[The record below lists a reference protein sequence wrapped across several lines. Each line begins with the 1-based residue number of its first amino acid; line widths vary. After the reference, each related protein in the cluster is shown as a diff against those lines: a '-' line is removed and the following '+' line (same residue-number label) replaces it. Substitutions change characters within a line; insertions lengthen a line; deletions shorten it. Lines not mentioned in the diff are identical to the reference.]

1 VTHEELRK
9 QVNIALEREALAGL
23 TSIRGKRIVEG
34 LSSGSM
40 MLNLALSGS
49 PFIGYVWGRITEIF
63 GPEASGKTTLALHAM
78 CEAQRLEQSSDRLVP
93 CLFVDAEHALDTYY
107 AKCLGIDLN
116 NITISQPGCA
126 EDALNEVEEGVKIG
140 FKVIV
145 IDSVS
150 ALVPRAEV
158 EGEMGEAHVG
168 LQARLMSQAL
178 RKLQGITSK
187 QGAILIFV
195 NQIRFKIGVIFGNP
209 ETTSG
214 GNALKFY
221 SSYRLDV
228 RSPRAGKKTGKTLMG
243 FGEIEQNVELGT
255 AINVRVVKNKVFPPH
270 RRASFM
276 VMYGQGID
284 KIRDT
289 IAFLEFIGAFSKPP
303 KGSKIKSDVIRIG
316 TKKKLYTASGLAKIM
331 HEPEVQTELL
341 DKIRKM
347 EALGKMEDLN
357 G

>member
-1 VTHEELRK
+1 MTHEELRK
-9 QVNIALEREALAGL
+9 KVNVALEREALAGL
-23 TSIRGKRIVEG
+23 MPVRGKRITEG

-40 MLNLALSGS
+40 RLNLALSGS
-49 PFIGYVWGRITEIF
+49 PFIGYVWGRIAEIF
-63 GPEASGKTTLALHAM
+63 GPEASGKTTLALYAI
-78 CEAQRLEQSSDRLVP
+78 CEAQRLERSSNKPVP
-93 CLFVDAEHALDTYY
+93 CLFVDVEHALDTYY
-107 AKCLGIDLN
+107 AECLGIDLG

-126 EDALNEVEEGVKIG
+126 EDALNEVEEGVKVG

-158 EGEMGEAHVG
+158 EGEMGEAHMG

-178 RKLQGITSK
+178 RKLKGITSK
-187 QGAILIFV
+187 RGALLIFI

-221 SSYRLDV
+221 SCYRLDI
-228 RSPRAGKKTGKTLMG
+228 RSPRTGKKTGKTLMG
-243 FGEIEQNVELGT
+243 FGDVEQNVELGT
-255 AINVRVVKNKVFPPH
+255 AVNVKVVKNKVFPPH
-270 RRASFM
+270 RKASFTI
-276 VMYGQGID
+276 VYGQGID

-289 IAFLEFIGAFSKPP
+289 IALLEFIGAFGKPP

-316 TKKKLYTASGLAKIM
+316 AKKKLYTASGLAKIIQ
-331 HEPEVQTELL
+331 EPEVQTELL
-341 DKIRKM
+341 DRIRKM
-347 EALGKMEDLN
+347 EVPE
-357 G
+357 